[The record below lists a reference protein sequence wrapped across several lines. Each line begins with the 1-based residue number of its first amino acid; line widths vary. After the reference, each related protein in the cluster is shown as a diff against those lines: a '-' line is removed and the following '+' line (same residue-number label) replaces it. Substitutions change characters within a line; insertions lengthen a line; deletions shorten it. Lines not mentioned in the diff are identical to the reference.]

1 MFMRVRVFF
10 GLSFRNAAQFENGA
24 AKKVRLPARPSRA
37 AIPRSTASTSLP
49 HVRKHRLRHAR
60 VRDRFPTSLSS
71 QIRSLSSGARRVGA
85 LGVIP
90 RLPHRAQPTLVRKN
104 CNETKAHASRPP
116 STCTPHTPD
125 PTLPSLAPLRPMRSP
140 PAMTA
145 VRSCSLPVPSRSCPS
160 PNTCRKSS
168 PSSPSIPAS
177 ALRFPRR
184 RVHPTGH
191 RIAHVIVSTA
201 NMINRTSS
209 TLRRHS
215 TTPLEVSPS
224 AIRRHNCRRSPGRR
238 LICHAG
244 KDRTRTPCRARR
256 THIGLVSP
264 RFTSIDSKRWIGT
277 LRTRDRARRE
287 E

>member
-209 TLRRHS
+209 TLRRRPLQSKTAKSDTHCPRALSAYPSTSATSANTDPRDASPLPDTPPRHS
-215 TTPLEVSPS
+215 KS
-224 AIRRHNCRRSPGRR
+224 R
-238 LICHAG
+238 LRPFAGIIVAGHLVHA
-244 KDRTRTPCRARR
+244 
-256 THIGLVSP
+256 
-264 RFTSIDSKRWIGT
+264 
-277 LRTRDRARRE
+277 
-287 E
+287 